1 MRRLIITKGG
11 RRKQRKLVLRSNP
24 TNSIIVLQFPKPTTV
39 LLCLVENIRES
50 LLILSDLILLTP
62 VLKEETDFRNK
73 ESLGVV
79 KL

>member
-1 MRRLIITKGG
+1 
-11 RRKQRKLVLRSNP
+11 
-24 TNSIIVLQFPKPTTV
+24 
-39 LLCLVENIRES
+39 VENIRES